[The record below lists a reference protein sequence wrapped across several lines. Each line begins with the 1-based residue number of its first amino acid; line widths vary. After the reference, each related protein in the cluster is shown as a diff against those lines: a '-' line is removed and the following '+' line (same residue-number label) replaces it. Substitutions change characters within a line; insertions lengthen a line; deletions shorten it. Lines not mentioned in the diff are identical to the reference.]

1 MATFKCKM
9 CGGSLEITEGKT
21 VCTCEYCGT
30 EQTLPR
36 LDSDKKANL
45 YDRANHFRRNNDY
58 DKAMSIYEQILNE
71 DGTDAEAYWSLVL
84 CKYGIEYVEDPAT
97 HKRIPTVNRAQFT
110 SIFDD
115 ENYKEALANADTLQK
130 AIYEEEA
137 KTINDIQKGI
147 LAISS
152 KEEPFDVFICYKE
165 TDENGRRTP
174 DSVLANDLYHQLTQ
188 EGFKVFFAR
197 ITLEDKLG
205 QEYEP
210 YIFAALNSSKAMVV
224 LGTKPEYFNAVWVKN
239 EWSRYLAL
247 IKNGEKKILIPA
259 YKDMDPYDLP
269 EEFSHL
275 QAQDMGKLGFMQD
288 LIRGIKKILGADE
301 KNKET
306 VVIQQSNTSSNVST
320 LLKRGNI
327 ALEDGDWKKADEF
340 FEEVLNQDAEC
351 AEAYLGKLM
360 AKSMSNS
367 IQELTGRFVSKYKT
381 AKKEQSEACPEE
393 SKVIEESVSNYT
405 VEDYLSE
412 KEIRKQYAFDR
423 TYMSEL
429 SSRKQQKEQQMSEL
443 SNERLLVR
451 VKQYA
456 TGETKTDIDNM
467 LEEIENAL
475 DKRIADAQNADNE
488 SIALVKSN
496 YKKALSDADVKVQ
509 ELYRK
514 ALERQENVY
523 KLNVSQ
529 MNQAKTIFDYEKVYK
544 YFKKMNGYKDVDELA
559 NQCLREVDRIREKDR
574 VEREQQKI
582 ARQNKEKEE
591 DRKRKKIAVIVTVV
605 IIACIAMII
614 VAKKVKVAKQN
625 NNKYSKAVELM
636 NNGEYE
642 EACKQFQKLDGY
654 KDSNDKIDIIN
665 NECIPNEKYNKA
677 VELMNSG
684 NYDEAR
690 KQFEELRDYKDSN
703 ELIIE
708 CIKGKYKHDEVGDII
723 EFGNYNG
730 NNEWEILDKE
740 DDKILVVSKYAIEN
754 KSYNDGYVDITWE
767 KCTLRSWLNN
777 EYLNSA
783 FDSAEQSLIMNTK
796 VTNADNK
803 EYGNPGGNDTTDKIF
818 LLSIDEANKYFTSNN
833 ERKATLPSGTSCC
846 WWLRSPG
853 STRVSAARVY
863 TNGYITDKYANDYFD
878 TAVRPAMWIN
888 LEP

>member
-30 EQTLPR
+30 DQTLPR

-306 VVIQQSNTSSNVST
+306 VVVQQSNTSSNVST

-327 ALEDGDWKKADEF
+327 ALEDGDWEKADEF

-360 AKSMSNS
+360 TQYMSNS
-367 IQELTGRFVSKYKT
+367 IQALTRYYVSKYES
-381 AKKEQSEACPEE
+381 AGKKQLEACPEE
-393 SKVIEESVSNYT
+393 SKVIEKAVSNYT
-405 VEDYLSE
+405 VEGYLSKE
-412 KEIRKQYAFDR
+412 KIKKQYKFNR
-423 TYMSEL
+423 TYMSKL
-429 SSRKQQKEQQMSEL
+429 SSRRQQKVQQMSEL
-443 SNERLLVR
+443 SKEKLLVR
-451 VKQYA
+451 AKQYA
-456 TGETKTDIDNM
+456 TGDTKKDIDNM
-467 LEEIENAL
+467 LEEIKNAL
-475 DKRIADAQNADNE
+475 DKRIADAKNADNE
-488 SIALVKSN
+488 SIALVKSK
-496 YKKALSDADVKVQ
+496 YEKALSDADVKVQ
-509 ELYRK
+509 ELYNK

-523 KLNVSQ
+523 NSRVAKLNV
-529 MNQAKTIFDYEKVYK
+529 AKTISDYEEMHDA
-544 YFKKMNGYKDVDELA
+544 FKKMNGYKDADNFA
-559 NQCLREVDRIREKDR
+559 DQCLREIKRIKEE
-574 VEREQQKI
+574 ERAEI
-582 ARQNKEKEE
+582 ARQEVIRRREEVIRRREEEK
-591 DRKRKKIAVIVTVV
+591 KAKKKKQIRNIAAIVCVV
-605 IIACIAMII
+605 CIAIF
-614 VAKKVKVAKQN
+614 VV
-625 NNKYSKAVELM
+625 
-636 NNGEYE
+636 
-642 EACKQFQKLDGY
+642 F
-654 KDSNDKIDIIN
+654 KI
-665 NECIPNEKYNKA
+665 
-677 VELMNSG
+677 
-684 NYDEAR
+684 
-690 KQFEELRDYKDSN
+690 F
-703 ELIIE
+703 
-708 CIKGKYKHDEVGDII
+708 
-723 EFGNYNG
+723 
-730 NNEWEILDKE
+730 
-740 DDKILVVSKYAIEN
+740 VVS
-754 KSYNDGYVDITWE
+754 
-767 KCTLRSWLNN
+767 
-777 EYLNSA
+777 
-783 FDSAEQSLIMNTK
+783 
-796 VTNADNK
+796 
-803 EYGNPGGNDTTDKIF
+803 
-818 LLSIDEANKYFTSNN
+818 
-833 ERKATLPSGTSCC
+833 
-846 WWLRSPG
+846 
-853 STRVSAARVY
+853 
-863 TNGYITDKYANDYFD
+863 
-878 TAVRPAMWIN
+878 
-888 LEP
+888 

>member
-514 ALERQENVY
+514 ALERQENTY
-523 KLNVSQ
+523 KINISEF
-529 MNQAKTIFDYEKVYK
+529 NQALIIRDYEKLYK
-544 YFKKMNGYKDVDELA
+544 YFKKMNGYKDADNFAE
-559 NQCLREVDRIREKDR
+559 QCLREIKRIKEEERAEQDRQE
-574 VEREQQKI
+574 I
-582 ARQNKEKEE
+582 ARQKREEEKE
-591 DRKRKKIAVIVTVV
+591 RKKKRIAVIATVV
-605 IIACIAMII
+605 SIACIVIFI
-614 VAKKVKVAKQN
+614 VARKVATH
-625 NNKYSKAVELM
+625 
-636 NNGEYE
+636 
-642 EACKQFQKLDGY
+642 
-654 KDSNDKIDIIN
+654 IT
-665 NECIPNEKYNKA
+665 YNKA
-677 VELMNSG
+677 VELMNSRE
-684 NYDEAR
+684 YAEA
-690 KQFEELRDYKDSN
+690 D
-703 ELIIE
+703 
-708 CIKGKYKHDEVGDII
+708 VGDII
-723 EFGNYNG
+723 KFGKY
-730 NNEWEILDKE
+730 EWEILAKR
-740 DDKILVVSKYAIEN
+740 DDKILVIC
-754 KSYNDGYVDITWE
+754 KSIVEEKAYNNDKRSITWE
-767 KCTLRSWLNN
+767 KCTLRRWLNH
-777 EYLNSA
+777 EFFNSA
-783 FDSAEQSLIMNTK
+783 FDSAEQYLIMNTI

-803 EYGNPGGNDTTDKIF
+803 KTGTSGGDDTTDKIF
-818 LLSIDEANKYFTSNN
+818 LLSIDEVATYFPSEN
-833 ERKATLPSGTSCC
+833 ERKTTLPNGTAYRW

-853 STRVSAARVY
+853 INGNYAAYV
-863 TNGYITDKYANDYFD
+863 NEDGGVNMSGYIVDRDGY
-878 TAVRPAMWIN
+878 AVRPAMWIN
-888 LEP
+888 LKP